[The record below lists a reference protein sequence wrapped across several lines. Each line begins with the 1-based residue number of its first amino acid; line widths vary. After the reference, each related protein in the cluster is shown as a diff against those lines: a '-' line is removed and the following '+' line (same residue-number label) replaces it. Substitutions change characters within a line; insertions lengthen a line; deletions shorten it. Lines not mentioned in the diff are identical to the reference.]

1 MKNTRSRELISFLQQ
16 IIFIFLQKIIYNYIV
31 THWKTFC
38 YLKVTILPNNEPT
51 CILTLTGDYTDLAN
65 TMEKGIRI
73 SGCEAS
79 EIWLLISQN
88 WRNLFFSFFCYF
100 RSHFAFVPSVV
111 AVFDLRCSSFSFSIK
126 FYDQI
131 KGGII
136 SPQI

>member
-16 IIFIFLQKIIYNYIV
+16 IIFIFLQKIIYNYSV

-100 RSHFAFVPSVV
+100 VPILLLCLLSLLSLTFAVPVLV
-111 AVFDLRCSSFSFSIK
+111 LVSSFTTKLRGVS
-126 FYDQI
+126 
-131 KGGII
+131 
-136 SPQI
+136 